1 MSGHWSEPFIRFLR
15 TIIPELADVPI
26 YLLRNDEHPVEW
38 EPHWM
43 AIFSPLADLKA
54 QSTIESL
61 GLWSGRGVCV
71 AVRDDFAAWS
81 PRCQAGTLL
90 HEAAHAIEH
99 IIQGDAF
106 PPLAELSPVARE
118 MLDGSESELL
128 RAEGI
133 DRNDLIRSQHGADFT
148 RLAMH
153 LYWRARSEMYLTA
166 SDLQFLH
173 AAYSLPPGRYD
184 DVVASLSHELA
195 RSRNLNLLR
204 LRESPV
210 VFARLFSS

>member
-1 MSGHWSEPFIRFLR
+1 MSGHWSAPFIRFLR
-15 TIIPELADVPI
+15 TIIPELDVPL
-26 YLLRNDEHPVEW
+26 YVLRNDEHPIEW
-38 EPHWM
+38 SPEWM
-43 AIFSPLADLKA
+43 ACFSPLADLKA
-54 QSTIESL
+54 QPTLESL
-61 GLWSGRGVCV
+61 GLWNGRGCCV
-71 AVRDDFAAWS
+71 TVRNDFESWS
-81 PRCQAGTLL
+81 TRCQCGTLL
-90 HEAAHAIEH
+90 HETAHAIEH

-173 AAYSLPPGRYD
+173 GAYSLSPDRYD

-195 RSRNLNLLR
+195 RSRNLNLTR
-204 LRESPV
+204 LREAPAA
-210 VFARLFSS
+210 FLALFQ

>member
-1 MSGHWSEPFIRFLR
+1 MNHWSEPFIRFLR
-15 TIIPELADVPI
+15 TIIPELADVPL
-26 YLLRNDEHPVEW
+26 YVMKADERPLEW
-38 EPHWM
+38 EPHWL
-43 AIFSPLADLKA
+43 AIFSALSDLRA
-54 QSTIESL
+54 QATLERL

-71 AVRDDFAAWS
+71 IVRDDFSAWS
-81 PRCQAGTLL
+81 PRGQCGTLL

-173 AAYSLPPGRYD
+173 GAYSLSPDRYD

-195 RSRNLNLLR
+195 RSRNLNLTR
-204 LRESPV
+204 LREAPAA
-210 VFARLFSS
+210 FLELFQ

>member
-1 MSGHWSEPFIRFLR
+1 MSGHWSAPFIRFLR
-15 TIIPELADVPI
+15 TVISELADVPL
-26 YLLRNDEHPVEW
+26 YVMKAEEHPIEW
-38 EPHWM
+38 LPHWL

-54 QSTIESL
+54 QPTLESL
-61 GLWSGRGVCV
+61 GLWSGRGCCII
-71 AVRDDFAAWS
+71 VRDDFETWS
-81 PRCQAGTLL
+81 TRCQCGTLL
-90 HEAAHAIEH
+90 HETAHAIEH

-173 AAYSLPPGRYD
+173 GAYSLSPDRYD

-195 RSRNLNLLR
+195 RSRNLNLTR
-204 LRESPV
+204 LRQAPAA
-210 VFARLFSS
+210 FLALFQ

>member
-1 MSGHWSEPFIRFLR
+1 MSGHWSAPFIRFLR
-15 TIIPELADVPI
+15 TVISELADVPL
-26 YLLRNDEHPVEW
+26 YVMKAEEHPIEW
-38 EPHWM
+38 LPHWM

-54 QSTIESL
+54 QPTLESL
-61 GLWSGRGVCV
+61 GLWSGRGCCII
-71 AVRDDFAAWS
+71 VRDDFETWS
-81 PRCQAGTLL
+81 TRCQCGTLL
-90 HEAAHAIEH
+90 HETAHAIEH

-173 AAYSLPPGRYD
+173 GAYSLSPDRYD

-195 RSRNLNLLR
+195 RSRNLNLTR
-204 LRESPV
+204 LRQAPAA
-210 VFARLFSS
+210 FLALFQ